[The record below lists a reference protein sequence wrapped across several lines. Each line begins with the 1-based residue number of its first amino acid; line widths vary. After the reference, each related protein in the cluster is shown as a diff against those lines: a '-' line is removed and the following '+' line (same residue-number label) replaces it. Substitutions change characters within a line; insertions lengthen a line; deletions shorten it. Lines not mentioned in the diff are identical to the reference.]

1 MEKVMDFEELKRVRT
16 LIHTEQAEKSNYQ
29 LRKQI
34 VHTW

>member
-1 MEKVMDFEELKRVRT
+1 MEKVMDFGELKRVRT
-16 LIHTEQAEKSNYQ
+16 LIHPEQAEESNYQ